1 MGLDQYMF
9 RVSKV
14 KGIRKG
20 RSYERDDSLL
30 EGCIFIPAEIGRAHV

>member
-9 RVSKV
+9 RVGKV
-14 KGIRKG
+14 KGVRKG

-30 EGCIFIPAEIGRAHV
+30 ESCIFIPA